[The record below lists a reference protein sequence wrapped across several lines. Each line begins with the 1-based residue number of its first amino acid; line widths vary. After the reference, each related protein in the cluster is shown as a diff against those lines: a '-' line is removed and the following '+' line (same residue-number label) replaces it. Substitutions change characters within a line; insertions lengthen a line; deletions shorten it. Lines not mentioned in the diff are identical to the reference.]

1 MNKNYRLKTN
11 EAKNIQNLAYSVDE
25 IFLQLKRKA
34 NKTITSDDEYIWK
47 KLFNQKVIVYIDEF
61 LNEIAEDV
69 DLSYSSQSFVEDIK
83 EFINKD

>member
-1 MNKNYRLKTN
+1 MNKNYKLKTN

-47 KLFNQKVIVYIDEF
+47 KLFNKKVIVYIDEF

-69 DLSYSSQSFVEDIK
+69 DLSYSSQSFVEDIR

>member
-47 KLFNQKVIVYIDEF
+47 KLFNKKVIVYIDEF

-69 DLSYSSQSFVEDIK
+69 DLSYSSQSFVEDIR